1 MMTHEELL
9 AWAKKRALEYLDA
22 GDIANAVASMG
33 SDMDNPESIEN
44 RQKMIDGMCL
54 ILTGDSR
61 RVRDWIENWR

>member
-1 MMTHEELL
+1 MTHEEQLG
-9 AWAKKRALEYLDA
+9 WAKKRALEYLDA

-61 RVRDWIENWR
+61 RVRDWIEKWQ